1 MEFRRKLLL
10 VDWSLEIVGGTFISL
25 LIDEPGDDGVDGGEF
40 DLNIC
45 PISLASTY

>member
-10 VDWSLEIVGGTFISL
+10 VDWFLEIVGGTFISL
-25 LIDEPGDDGVDGGEF
+25 LIDEPCDGVDGGEF